1 MTIRMGKKL
10 NNSVSLFMFL
20 FISVTLYAQKDV
32 AQFLGIPVDGFK
44 PEMIQKLKSKGFTSN
59 PYKKDV
65 LVGEFNGTNVN
76 IFILTNNNKVYRVA
90 VVDANSTSEENIKI
104 RFNNLIQQFQNNKNY
119 STLPDTILSKYIIPE
134 HEDISYEISVNH
146 KRYDAVF
153 YQKSAIVDSLTKEQ
167 EYLISKDT
175 LNDKENERAKELL
188 VEIFKESWVLHKQV
202 WFMITEDYGKYSITI
217 FYENGY
223 NKANGEDL

>member
-1 MTIRMGKKL
+1 MSKKL
-10 NNSVSLFMFL
+10 NNSISLFMLL
-20 FISVTLYAQKDV
+20 FISVTLYAQTDV
-32 AQFLGIPVDGFK
+32 TQFLGIPVDGFK

-119 STLPDTILSKYIIPE
+119 STLPDTILSNTLYQNTRIFLMKYRSIIN
-134 HEDISYEISVNH
+134 DMMLFLIKN
-146 KRYDAVF
+146 
-153 YQKSAIVDSLTKEQ
+153 QQ
-167 EYLISKDT
+167 E
-175 LNDKENERAKELL
+175 
-188 VEIFKESWVLHKQV
+188 
-202 WFMITEDYGKYSITI
+202 
-217 FYENGY
+217 
-223 NKANGEDL
+223 